1 MPERKEEMK
10 GKMINLAIGALIG
23 TVISVYAANQRCVE
37 AEEIQV
43 AKNLPIGTPVVRVV
57 EIIETDKPEYF
68 DVPLS
73 HDIQDHIFAT
83 CEEYGIA
90 PALVVAMIAQESDFE
105 ADEVGDDG
113 SSTGLMQVQQKW
125 HQERMDRLGCDNLL
139 DPYQNI
145 TVAVDYI
152 AELKDINPDLYW
164 VLMAYNGGFQY
175 ADERMESGEYSEYAV
190 EVTQYAARLE
200 LEDLCK
206 CGTQMER

>member
-1 MPERKEEMK
+1 MK
-10 GKMINLAIGALIG
+10 NKVVNFAIGALIG
-23 TVISVYAANQRCVE
+23 TVISVYAANQRVE
-37 AEEIQV
+37 AETQPIKEY
-43 AKNLPIGTPVVRVV
+43 PIGTPVVKVV
-57 EIIETDKPEYF
+57 EIKEIETDKPEYF
-68 DVPLS
+68 EVPLS

-90 PALVVAMIAQESDFE
+90 PALVIAMIEQESDFR

-113 SSTGLMQVQQKW
+113 SSAGLLQVQQKW

-139 DPYQNI
+139 EPYQNI

-152 AELKDINPDLYW
+152 AELKEINPDLYW
-164 VLMAYNGGFQY
+164 VLMAYNSGMNRATKNMGAGTYSDY
-175 ADERMESGEYSEYAV
+175 AI

-206 CGTQMER
+206 CGTQLERE

>member
-1 MPERKEEMK
+1 MK
-10 GKMINLAIGALIG
+10 GEMISLAIGALIG
-23 TVISVYAANQRCVE
+23 TVISVHAANHWIVE
-37 AEEIQV
+37 ASQTEQQ
-43 AKNLPIGTPVVRVV
+43 LPIITGTPVVRVV

-68 DVPLS
+68 NVPLS

-90 PALVVAMIAQESDFE
+90 PALVVAMIAQESDFR

-113 SSTGLMQVQQKW
+113 SSAGLLQVQQKW
-125 HQERMDRLGCDNLL
+125 HQERMDRLGCTDLL

-152 AELKDINPDLYW
+152 AELKEINPDLYW
-164 VLMAYNGGFQY
+164 VLMAYNGGSRY

-190 EVTQYAARLE
+190 EVTQYAAWLE
-200 LEDLCK
+200 LEKEMCK
-206 CGTQMER
+206 CGTQLESR

>member
-1 MPERKEEMK
+1 VKNK
-10 GKMINLAIGALIG
+10 IVNFAIGAFIGLI
-23 TVISVYAANQRCVE
+23 ISLYAVSQRAE
-37 AEEIQV
+37 AEEQPI
-43 AKNLPIGTPVVRVV
+43 KEYPIGTPVVRVV

-68 DVPLS
+68 NVPLS

-90 PALVVAMIAQESDFE
+90 PALVVAMIAQESDFG
-105 ADEVGDDG
+105 AHKVGDGGD
-113 SSTGLMQVQQKW
+113 SAGLLQVQRKW

-164 VLMAYNGGFQY
+164 VLMAYNGGCRY
-175 ADERMESGEYSEYAV
+175 ATKRMESGQYSEYAV
-190 EVTQYAARLE
+190 EVTQYAAE
-200 LEDLCK
+200 LE
-206 CGTQMER
+206 RR

>member
-1 MPERKEEMK
+1 MK
-10 GKMINLAIGALIG
+10 DSILVSVIIVGFAILIAGAGKL
-23 TVISVYAANQRCVE
+23 QCVS
-37 AEEIQV
+37 AEESEV
-43 AKNLPIGTPVVRVV
+43 VKEYPIGTPVVKVV
-57 EIIETDKPEYF
+57 EIKEIETDKPEYF
-68 DVPLS
+68 NVPLS

-90 PALVVAMIAQESDFE
+90 PALVVAMIAQESDFR

-113 SSTGLMQVQQKW
+113 SSTGLLQVQQKW

-152 AELKDINPDLYW
+152 AELKEINPDLYW
-164 VLMAYNGGFQY
+164 ILMAYNGGFHY

-190 EVTQYAARLE
+190 EVTQYAAWLE
-200 LEDLCK
+200 LEKGMCK
-206 CGTQMER
+206 CGTQLESR

>member
-1 MPERKEEMK
+1 MK
-10 GKMINLAIGALIG
+10 GEMISLAIGALLG
-23 TVISVYAANQRCVE
+23 AVISVYAANQRCME
-37 AEEIQV
+37 AEAREKVEQ
-43 AKNLPIGTPVVRVV
+43 LPIGTPVVKVV
-57 EIIETDKPEYF
+57 EIKEIETDKPEYF

-73 HDIQDHIFAT
+73 HDIQDHIFEV
-83 CEEYGIA
+83 CNEYGIA

-152 AELKDINPDLYW
+152 AELKEINPDLYW

-200 LEDLCK
+200 LGGLCK
-206 CGTQMER
+206 CGTQMTQ

>member
-1 MPERKEEMK
+1 MK
-10 GKMINLAIGALIG
+10 GKMISIAIGALIG
-23 TVISVYAANQRCVE
+23 TVISVYAASQRVQ
-37 AEEIQV
+37 AEEQPI
-43 AKNLPIGTPVVRVV
+43 KEYPIGTPVVKVV
-57 EIIETDKPEYF
+57 EIKEIETDKPEYF
-68 DVPLS
+68 NVPLS

-90 PALVVAMIAQESDFE
+90 PALVIAMIAQESDFR
-105 ADEVGDDG
+105 AGEVGDDG
-113 SSTGLMQVQQKW
+113 SSAGLLQVQQKW

-152 AELKDINPDLYW
+152 AELKEINPDLYW

-175 ADERMESGEYSEYAV
+175 ADERMESGEYSDYAV

-200 LEDLCK
+200 KGMCK
-206 CGTQMER
+206 CGTQLESR